1 MKIGIISPYFDSLG
15 GGERYMFAIA
25 ARAVCNHSVDVF
37 WEDVDILQKAGE
49 RFNLDLR
56 HVRVVK
62 NIFAH
67 GTFMQKLAVT
77 KTYDVLIFL
86 TDGSIPFSLAKH
98 TLLHVQVPFSHV
110 TIPFWKKW
118 RFDAVIYN
126 SKFTKEHVD
135 QSLATIPGRIIYPPV
150 TAIPQSTATK
160 TKQILSVGRF
170 GGLYNAKKFDVIVD
184 AFEMLIK
191 EKAGKGYTLAL
202 AGGVLQSDTKSFEEL
217 KKRVAKLPVTLY
229 PDCPYTRLIS
239 LYEQSTVYWHAAG
252 YGENKPENMEHF
264 GIAPV
269 EAMSAGTVPVVYNGG
284 GLPEIVTDG
293 SDGFVWNTPEELIS
307 KTKTLLT
314 DAVLYKKMSE
324 SSIATSMKFSTDA
337 FNAQI
342 DVLLGSLR

>member
-15 GGERYMFAIA
+15 GGERYMFSIA
-25 ARAVCNHSVDVF
+25 ARVVCNHTVDVF
-37 WEDVDILQKAGE
+37 WDDVDILQKAGE

-56 HVRVVK
+56 QVSVVK
-62 NIFAH
+62 NVFAH
-67 GTFMQKLAVT
+67 GSFFEKLAVT

-110 TIPFWKKW
+110 SMPFWKKW

-126 SKFTKEHVD
+126 SKFTKDHVD
-135 QSLATIPGRIIYPPV
+135 QSLATIPCRVIYPPV
-150 TAIPQSTATK
+150 AAIPQSTSTK

-170 GGLYNAKKFDVIVD
+170 GGLYNTKKFDVIVD
-184 AFEMLIK
+184 AFEMLLK
-191 EKAGKGYTLAL
+191 ENEGKGYSLAL
-202 AGGVLQSDTKSFEEL
+202 AGGVLPSDSQSFELL
-217 KKRVAKLPVTLY
+217 KKRVAKLSVTVY
-229 PDCPYTRLIS
+229 PNCSYTTLIS
-239 LYEQSTVYWHAAG
+239 LYEQSCVYWHAAG
-252 YGENKPENMEHF
+252 YRDSNPENMEHF

-293 SDGFVWNTPEELIS
+293 SDGFIWNTPEELIL
-307 KTKTLLT
+307 KTKKLLT
-314 DAVLYKKMSE
+314 DSALYKKMSE